1 MPARIQRLLL
11 IILAALLPVSS
22 MVLTPG
28 GGVAQ
33 ENVTATTTDQL
44 NMRSGAGLGNPVLLV
59 IPYGETVTVRGGEQ
73 NGFLP
78 IRYAGRDGWA
88 SKDYLALSKRPSATE
103 VAGVTTDSLNLR
115 SGPSSTSPVIVVMPA
130 GAEVVVT
137 GESSGGYLA
146 VTWSSFQGFAHG
158 DWIRTGGT
166 PQPAPPTVPD
176 LPAAGTAVTTDS
188 LNMRAGAG
196 TTYSVLTVMPPGTTV
211 TLTGQSANGF
221 FGVKWNGKSGWAS
234 ADFLR
239 VSSGQ
244 TPAPTTPNPTPA
256 PTQPPA
262 TSGNT
267 AVATDD
273 LNMRSGAGLG
283 NPVLLVIPRGATV
296 SLTGQSSNGYLQV
309 TYKGKTGW
317 SAKDWLRVT
326 SGSAPT
332 PAPTPQPTPVPPVT
346 STKGTGITTDSLNMR
361 SGAAT
366 TYPVILVIPASA
378 TVQLTGKSSGNFLEV
393 TYNGKTGWAHRDW
406 ITPKDTETRP
416 TSSARVTE
424 TLNMRSGPATTYD
437 VVTVMPAGATVV
449 LTGQQSNGFHSV
461 SYNGKTGWGFST
473 YLDITPSTAPQPTI
487 PPTPVPTKVPPTPVP
502 TQVPPTPKPTA
513 VTPKPTATAPIPTP
527 NPVTVI
533 PKPWPEI
540 QSNQGYHWTNTI
552 QGPVRGTATQAI
564 AFAQRNGAVRMDEVE
579 KYINEI
585 YRLAPEIGLDP
596 SLLVAQSALE
606 TGYWKS
612 YWWKE
617 RLNPAG
623 LQINDDPSTHG
634 ASPGFESGTVSAR
647 AQMAH
652 MHAEV
657 YGDRE
662 PLPAVLQGVDI
673 GYENVFKAGWA
684 GDIVTLEDLG
694 GTWATDTSY
703 GFKIAR
709 VAAEI
714 FG

>member
-1 MPARIQRLLL
+1 MPARLQRLFLL
-11 IILAALLPVSS
+11 LFAVLLPVSS
-22 MVLTPG
+22 MVLLPG
-28 GGVAQ
+28 RGVAQ
-33 ENVTATTTDQL
+33 ETVTATTTDRL
-44 NMRSGAGLGNPVLLV
+44 NMRSSASLGGDVLIV

-88 SKDYLALSKRPSATE
+88 SKDYLALSKRPSAVEIT
-103 VAGVTTDSLNLR
+103 GVTTDSLNLR
-115 SGPSSTSPVIVVMPA
+115 SGPSSTSPVIAVIPA
-130 GAEVVVT
+130 AASLVVT
-137 GESSGGYLA
+137 GESSDGYLA
-146 VTWSSFQGFAHG
+146 VTWSGFQGYAHG

-196 TTYSVLTVMPPGTTV
+196 TGYSVLTVMPKGTTV

-221 FGVKWNGKSGWAS
+221 FGVSWNGTTGWAS
-234 ADFLR
+234 ADYLR
-239 VSSGQ
+239 VNSGQ
-244 TPAPTTPNPTPA
+244 TPAPTTPA

-262 TSGNT
+262 SGGKP

-296 SLTGQSSNGYLQV
+296 SLTGQGSNGFLQV
-309 TYKGKTGW
+309 TYGGKTGW
-317 SAKDWLRVT
+317 SSSDWLRVR
-326 SGSAPT
+326 SGTVPT
-332 PAPTPQPTPVPPVT
+332 PAPTPSPTPVPPVT

-366 TYPVILVIPASA
+366 TYPVILIIPASA

-473 YLDITPSTAPQPTI
+473 YLDITPATAPQPTI
-487 PPTPVPTKVPPTPVP
+487 APTPVPTKVPPIPVPTAVP
-502 TQVPPTPKPTA
+502 TQVVPQP
-513 VTPKPTATAPIPTP
+513 TAPIPTP
-527 NPVTVI
+527 VPVTVL

-552 QGPVRGTATQAI
+552 QGPMRGTATQAI
-564 AFAQRNGAVRMDEVE
+564 AFAQRNGALRMDEVE

-585 YRLAPEIGLDP
+585 YRFAPEIGLDP

-623 LQINDDPSTHG
+623 LQLTDDHSTHG

-662 PLPAVLQGVDI
+662 PLPVLLQGVDI
-673 GYENVFKAGWA
+673 GYESVFKAGWA

-703 GFKIAR
+703 GYKIAR

>member
-1 MPARIQRLLL
+1 MPARTQRLLL
-11 IILAALLPVSS
+11 ILLAVLLPVSS
-22 MVLTPG
+22 MVLMPG

-33 ENVTATTTDQL
+33 ETVTATTTDRL

-88 SKDYLALSKRPSATE
+88 SKDYLALSKRPSTTE
-103 VAGVTTDSLNLR
+103 IAGVTTDALNLR
-115 SGPSSTSPVIVVMPA
+115 SGPSATSPVIVVMPA
-130 GAEVVVT
+130 GADVVVT
-137 GESSGGYLA
+137 GESSSGYLA
-146 VTWSSFQGFAHG
+146 VTWSSFQGYAHG

-176 LPAAGTAVTTDS
+176 LPATGTAVTTDA

-196 TTYSVLTVMPPGTTV
+196 TSYSVLTVMPLGATV
-211 TLTGQSANGF
+211 SLTGQSANGF
-221 FGVKWNGKSGWAS
+221 YGVTWNGKTGWAS
-234 ADFLR
+234 AEYLR
-239 VSSGQ
+239 VNSGQ
-244 TPAPTTPNPTPA
+244 TPAPTTPA

-262 TSGNT
+262 SGGKT

-273 LNMRSGAGLG
+273 LNMRTGAGLG

-296 SLTGQSSNGYLQV
+296 TLTGQASNGYLQV
-309 TYKGKTGW
+309 TYSGRTGW
-317 SAKDWLRVT
+317 SAQDWLRVS
-326 SGSAPT
+326 SGSVPVPTPTPT
-332 PAPTPQPTPVPPVT
+332 PAPPVT
-346 STKGTGITTDSLNMR
+346 STKGTGITTDALNMR

-366 TYPVILVIPASA
+366 TYPVILVIPVSA
-378 TVQLTGKSSGNFLEV
+378 TVQLTGKSSGSFLEV
-393 TYNGKTGWAHRDW
+393 SYSGKTGWAHRDW

-437 VVTVMPAGATVV
+437 VITVMPAGATVV

-461 SYNGKTGWGFST
+461 SYNGKTGWAFST
-473 YLDITPSTAPQPTI
+473 YLDITPATAPQPTMPPTPI
-487 PPTPVPTKVPPTPVP
+487 PTQALPTPVPTVAP
-502 TQVPPTPKPTA
+502 Q
-513 VTPKPTATAPIPTP
+513 PTATAPIPTP
-527 NPVTVI
+527 NPVTVL

-552 QGPVRGTATQAI
+552 QGPVRGTAVQAI
-564 AFAQRNGAVRMDEVE
+564 AFAQRHGALRMDEVE

-585 YRLAPEIGLDP
+585 YRFAPEIGLDP
-596 SLLVAQSALE
+596 SLLVSQSALE

-612 YWWKE
+612 YWWEE